1 MAEPHA
7 IAAIVL
13 AAGASQRFGTDKLLH
28 PLTLNGIT
36 LPLAAHSLLPWMQV
50 FGEITVVTR
59 PAATAFCSVLAS
71 ALASTLGKQH
81 ANVMRWVACADAA
94 HGMAASIAC
103 GMHANATATGWL
115 IGLADMPLVPAAA
128 ITGVRNALLN
138 GAALAAPHGGNRR
151 GHPVGFSRGY
161 YQALLELKGDSGAR
175 QLLERDRDKIFHVE
189 CTDDGIFTDID
200 QPPDL
205 QKI

>member
-1 MAEPHA
+1 LANPHA

-13 AAGASQRFGTDKLLH
+13 AAGGSQRFGADKLLH

-36 LPLAAHSLLPWMQV
+36 LPLAAHSLLPWLQV

-59 PAATAFCSVLAS
+59 PAAQSFCNTLATA
-71 ALASTLGKQH
+71 LGRQH
-81 ANVMRWVACADAA
+81 ADFIRWVECADANL
-94 HGMAASIAC
+94 GMADSIAC
-103 GMHANATATGWL
+103 GMQANAKASGWL

-128 ITGVRNALLN
+128 ITGVRNAILN
-138 GAALAAPHGGNRR
+138 GAALAAPYCGNRR
-151 GHPVGFSRGY
+151 GHPVGFIQGY
-161 YQALLELKGDSGAR
+161 FHALLALKGDSGAK

-189 CTDDGIFTDID
+189 CAGDGIFTDVD

-205 QKI
+205 QKIQFL